1 MIYIF
6 LLLSFSFSAVLNVP
20 SDYRTINAAFDNVSD
35 NDTVLVATGIHYA
48 YKTIKWPQKNN
59 ISLIGDGNVVDIVQI
74 VNIIFNNTESFQ
86 NNFGITE

>member
-6 LLLSFSFSAVLNVP
+6 LLLSFSFSAVL
-20 SDYRTINAAFDNVSD
+20 
-35 NDTVLVATGIHYA
+35 
-48 YKTIKWPQKNN
+48 
-59 ISLIGDGNVVDIVQI
+59 NVVDIVQI

>member
-20 SDYRTINAAFDNVSD
+20 SDYRTINSAFDNVSD
-35 NDTVLVATGIHYA
+35 NDTFDTLTPCV
-48 YKTIKWPQKNN
+48 QN
-59 ISLIGDGNVVDIVQI
+59 IMDVSGEGELNVVDIVQI

-86 NNFGITE
+86 NNLDITR